1 MVGENHNDTG
11 GSDVPQAL
19 KVQVLR
25 DSFAALQNQGEE
37 MSRRFYETLFAKY
50 PSVVPLFANT
60 SIDEQHKKLFAA
72 IRLVI
77 ESLDRPQQLAGVLQQ
92 LGERHQGYGAL
103 EEHYPVVAETLLSV
117 MADFAGELW
126 TEEVATAWREALS
139 TVAGIML
146 KAYSKQEETEM
157 AASKQEIED
166 SITLDGEGGLL
177 ENIEVLKNILDFS
190 PVNIMI
196 ADIDENIVY
205 VNKKAVEVLSGVED
219 ELATYLPG
227 FKVDQV
233 VGGSIHRY
241 HRDPMAI
248 KQVLQGLQ
256 ANEARKG
263 EITPGRF
270 IFEHETRVLLNS
282 KGERVGYVVQWN
294 DVTEQRKSQEDAFR
308 LQRAIDSAQ
317 TAMMMIDRDLVITYV
332 NESTK
337 KLLGKYQSELRA
349 LYPGFSVDGIV
360 GTCIDI
366 FHKNPEHQRRLLANP
381 DNLPYETDIKVGDEL
396 IFHIQV
402 TAMRDMAGNYIGN
415 TLEWS
420 DVTELR
426 KSEVE
431 VARLKAAVEGAQ
443 TNLMLC
449 DEDLNITFVNP
460 AVVNMMAKRAGK
472 LRELFPGFDPHNLVG
487 QNIDVFHKNP
497 AHQRALLKDKSRLP
511 ARAEIKVADLEFEVN
526 ATYIEDANGHY
537 MGNMVEWKDIT
548 DQKDAERQVEGLI
561 AAASRGDLEQ
571 RLEVDKYEGF
581 IRDLGE
587 AVNQL
592 LDAVVEPIR
601 EGTRVVQSL
610 AEGDL
615 RVEVNGDYEGEFAVL
630 KDAINQSVNNLRTM
644 VGQIQNSTTNIASAA
659 AEIAQGNSDLS
670 QRTEEQASSLE
681 ETASSME
688 QLTSTVKQNADN
700 ARQANQLAA
709 GAREQAEKGGDVV
722 RRAVDA
728 MGAINSSSKKIAD
741 IISVIDEIAF
751 QTNLLA
757 LNAAVEAAR
766 AGEQG
771 RGFAVVAGE
780 VRNLAQRSAA
790 AAKEIKALIQDSVD
804 KVEDGTKLVDQSG
817 QTLEEIV
824 GAVKKVSDIIAE
836 IAAASQEQSIGIEQ
850 VNKAVSQMDEV
861 TQQNAALVEEAAAA
875 SEAMDEQAR
884 NLSEMMGF
892 FKLSDAQEQAGQHM
906 GGVQAEAA
914 AGGQPARR
922 SAPARTRHTAP
933 SAQSLDSDEWE
944 EF

>member
-1 MVGENHNDTG
+1 MVGTEQNSTG
-11 GSDVPQAL
+11 L
-19 KVQVLR
+19 NVQLLR
-25 DSFAALQNQGEE
+25 DSFAKLQPQGEAI
-37 MSRRFYETLFAKY
+37 SRRFYEELFSRY
-50 PSVVPLFANT
+50 PSVVPLFART
-60 SIDEQHKKLFAA
+60 SIEEQHRKLLSA
-72 IRLVI
+72 ISLVI
-77 ESLDRPQQLAGVLQQ
+77 ESVDDPGRLQGILHE
-92 LGERHQGYGAL
+92 LGKRHQGYGAL
-103 EEHYPVVAETLLSV
+103 AEHYPLVAETLLSV
-117 MADFAGELW
+117 MAEFAGELW
-126 TEEVATAWREALS
+126 TDQVAAAWQDALNA
-139 TVAGIML
+139 VAELML
-146 KAYSKQEETEM
+146 SAYEKQEELEM
-157 AASKQEIED
+157 ATSKQEIEE
-166 SITLDGEGGLL
+166 SISLNNSGGIMD
-177 ENIEVLKNILDFS
+177 NIDVLKNLLDFS

-196 ADIDENIVY
+196 ADADENVIY
-205 VNKKAVEVLSGVED
+205 VNKRAQEVLSSVEA
-219 ELATYLPG
+219 ELAEHIPG

-241 HRDPMAI
+241 HKDPEAI
-248 KQVLQGLQ
+248 KRILRGLQ
-256 ANEARKG
+256 ANETRKG
-263 EITPGRF
+263 EITPGNF
-270 IFEHETRVLLNS
+270 IFEHETRVILNNQ
-282 KGERVGYVVQWN
+282 GERIGYVVQWH
-294 DVTEQRKSQEDAFR
+294 DVTEQRKSQEQAFR
-308 LQRAIDSAQ
+308 LQRAIDCAQ

-332 NESTK
+332 NDSTK
-337 KLLGKYQSELRA
+337 KLLSRYEEELRS
-349 LYPGFSVDGIV
+349 LYPGFSVDKIV
-360 GTCIDI
+360 GSCIDM
-366 FHKNPEHQRRLLANP
+366 FHKHPEHQRRLLANP
-381 DNLPYETDIKVGDEL
+381 DNLPYETDIKVGDNL
-396 IFHIQV
+396 VFHIQV

-426 KSEVE
+426 KSEIE

-449 DEDLNITFVNP
+449 DEDLNITFANP
-460 AVVNMMAKRAGK
+460 AVVNMMAKRADK
-472 LRELFPGFDPHNLVG
+472 LRQLFPGFDPHNLVG

-526 ATYIEDANGHY
+526 ATYIEDANGNY

-548 DQKDAERQVEGLI
+548 DQKDAERQIESLI
-561 AAASRGDLEQ
+561 VAASRGDLEQ
-571 RLEVDKYEGF
+571 RLEVDQYEGF
-581 IRDLGE
+581 IREIGSG
-587 AVNQL
+587 VNQL
-592 LDAVVEPIR
+592 LDAVVAPIR
-601 EGTRVVQSL
+601 EGTRVVKALS
-610 AEGDL
+610 EGDL
-615 RVEVNGDYEGEFAVL
+615 RVGVEGDYQGEFAVL
-630 KDAINQSVNNLRTM
+630 KEAINQSVNNLKEM
-644 VGQIQNSTTNIASAA
+644 VSKIQGSTTNIASAA
-659 AEIAQGNSDLS
+659 AEIAQGNADLS

-722 RRAVDA
+722 RRAVEA

-790 AAKEIKALIQDSVD
+790 AAKEIKALIQDSVE

-817 QTLEEIV
+817 QTLDEIV

-836 IAAASQEQSIGIEQ
+836 IAAASQEQSAGIEQ

-875 SEAMDEQAR
+875 SEAMDEQAKG
-884 NLSEMMGF
+884 LEELMSF
-892 FKLSDAQEQAGQHM
+892 FKVSDQDEQQGM
-906 GGVQAEAA
+906 
-914 AGGQPARR
+914 R
-922 SAPARTRHTAP
+922 SGLGTRATATAPAASRPAP
-933 SAQSLDSDEWE
+933 VPRRASPGPQVSSQADSDDWE